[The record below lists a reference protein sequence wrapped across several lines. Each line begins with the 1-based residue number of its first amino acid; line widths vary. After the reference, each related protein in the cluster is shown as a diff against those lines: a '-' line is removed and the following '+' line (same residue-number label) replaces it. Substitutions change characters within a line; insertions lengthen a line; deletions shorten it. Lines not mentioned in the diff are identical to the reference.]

1 MGKEAKKDIF
11 PVVGMSCAS
20 CATRVGKVLNA
31 VPGVSRAD
39 VNFASATVQV
49 SYDPDECRL
58 SDLKSAVQAAGY
70 DLLTDASAE
79 AVERTKAKEYAVL
92 KKQTVFA
99 VALSVPVVVMGMFFM
114 GNPVLDYL
122 SWLLSTIVVFGCG
135 RRFYA
140 NAWKQLR
147 HRSADMDTLV
157 ANSTGIAYLF
167 SVFNL
172 FFPDFWLSK
181 GIAPHVY
188 FESASVIIAF
198 TLLGRLME
206 ARAKQKTAT
215 AIKKLM
221 GLQPKT
227 VTVVR
232 DGSEQDVD
240 IADAKPGDTVVVR
253 PGERIAVDGMVSE
266 GRSYVDESMLT
277 GEPLPAFKKP
287 GEKVFAGSVNGQGA
301 FHFVADKTGS
311 DTVLAQIIRMVQD
324 AQGSKAP
331 VQQMVDKV
339 AGVFVPVIIG
349 LAVAVFVLWWAL
361 GSDTGFVHGIL
372 AMVTVLII
380 ACPCALGLATPTAL
394 IVGIGKGAE
403 HGILIKDATSLEV
416 ARKVDALVLDKT
428 GTITEGRPEVTDQV
442 WSGSNDSLRDVF
454 YSLERLSTHPL
465 AEAVAGLLAG
475 SSRAVEVVNF
485 ENIPGRGIRGT
496 VDGETYCA
504 GNAALLEECGIP
516 ADSELHAKVEEW
528 QSAAKTVVWFASS
541 NREIAAFALADKVKD
556 TSAQAIARLRKAGIE
571 VYMLT
576 GDNEASARAVAA
588 ETGITHF
595 RAKVLPRD
603 KAEFVKQL
611 QSEGH
616 TVAMAGD
623 GINDS
628 AALAQA
634 DLSIAMG
641 KGSDIA
647 MDAAMM
653 VILSSDL
660 AKLPEAIRLS
670 RLTIRT
676 INENLFWASV
686 YNLIAVPIAAGILYP
701 INGFLLN
708 PMIGGAA
715 MAFSSVSM
723 VSNSLRLKRKKLTAG
738 KRKIGGACTNE
749 KIKSNDIMKYEFKIK
764 GMMCDHCRSHV
775 EEALNTIEGIKATV
789 TLNPPVATIE
799 SDNKPDVDELQK
811 VITDKAGNY
820 TIREKKHHWF

>member
-1 MGKEAKKDIF
+1 M
-11 PVVGMSCAS
+11 
-20 CATRVGKVLNA
+20 LNA

-39 VNFASATVQV
+39 VNFASATVRV
-49 SYDPDECRL
+49 SYNPDECRP
-58 SDLKSAVQAAGY
+58 SDLKSAVRSAGY
-70 DLLTDASAE
+70 DLLTDASTE
-79 AVERTKAKEYAVL
+79 VVEQTKAKEYAEL
-92 KKQTVFA
+92 KRQTVFA
-99 VALSVPVVVMGMFFM
+99 VALSVPIVVMGMFFM
-114 GNPVLDYL
+114 GNRVLDYL
-122 SWLLSTIVVFGCG
+122 SWALSTVVVFGCG
-135 RRFYA
+135 RRFYT

-147 HRSADMDTLV
+147 HRAVDMDTLV

-172 FFPDFWLSK
+172 IFPDFWLSK
-181 GIAPHVY
+181 GIEPHVY

-206 ARAKQKTAT
+206 ARAKQKTST

-232 DGSEQDVD
+232 NGRQQDVA

-253 PGERIAVDGMVSE
+253 PGERVAVDGIVSE
-266 GRSYVDESMLT
+266 GQSYVDESMLT

-287 GEKVFAGSVNGQGA
+287 GEKVFAGAVNGQGS
-301 FHFVADKTGS
+301 FRFVADKTGS

-349 LAVAVFVLWWAL
+349 LAVAVFVLWWTL
-361 GSDTGFVHGIL
+361 GPATGFVHGIL

-403 HGILIKDATSLEV
+403 NGILIKDATSLEV

-428 GTITEGRPEVTDQV
+428 GTITEGRPEVTDQA
-442 WSGSNDSLRDVF
+442 WSGGGDRLRSVL

-465 AEAVAGLLAG
+465 AEAVAATLAG
-475 SSRAVEVVNF
+475 DSQAVEVKNF
-485 ENIPGRGIRGT
+485 ENIPGRGVKGT
-496 VDGETYCA
+496 AGAETYYV
-504 GNAALLEECGIP
+504 GNAK
-516 ADSELHAKVEEW
+516 ADAW
-528 QSAAKTVVWFASS
+528 QSEAKTVVWFASS
-541 NREIAAFALADKVKD
+541 GREITAFALADKVKD
-556 TSAQAIARLRKAGIE
+556 TSTAAIARLRKAGID

-588 ETGITHF
+588 ETGIAHF

-611 QSEGH
+611 QAEGH

-641 KGSDIA
+641 RGSDIA

-653 VILSSDL
+653 VVLSSDL
-660 AKLPEAIRLS
+660 AKLPEAVRLS

-686 YNLIAVPIAAGILYP
+686 YNLIAVPIAAGVLYP
-701 INGFLLN
+701 FSGFLLN

-715 MAFSSVSM
+715 MAFSSVSV

-738 KRKIGGACTNE
+738 KAAVMNG
-749 KIKSNDIMKYEFKIK
+749 KIKSNDDMKYEFKIK

-775 EEALNTIEGIKATV
+775 EEALNTIDGIKATV

-799 SDNKPDVDELQK
+799 SDQEPDIKELQK
-811 VITDKAGNY
+811 VITEKAGNY
-820 TIREKKHHWF
+820 TIHEKKRHWF